1 MSVVHFIHA
10 MMNNVFVLGLI
21 GFLLIM
27 VPIVGIMIVND
38 PD

>member
-1 MSVVHFIHA
+1 MPLVLVIHA
-10 MMNNVFVLGLI
+10 AMNNAIFL
-21 GFLLIM
+21 GFLSFFLIM